1 MTTYVPVPA
10 YAERKAHPKALML
23 ILAAHAAVLTAVIL
37 IKTDVIHP
45 PVYTKTTVDLI
56 PIQDPPPLKDVAPQP
71 KHQLPVPSIDHPPQ
85 VVPLPQLPTT
95 PDVTQ
100 TPPTPINIVADPTPT
115 PVPLPPATIVRTG
128 PRFVTPESELR
139 PPYPSDKLATGEEAA
154 LQLRLTIDARGR
166 VTDVQPVGRVDRSC
180 FAAARRHLI
189 AHWRYPPAT
198 EDGRAVASSTV
209 ITLRFQLDQ

>member
-23 ILAAHAAVLTAVIL
+23 ILAAHAAVLTAVVL
-37 IKTDVIHP
+37 IKTDVIQP
-45 PVYTKTTVDLI
+45 PVYTKTRVDLI
-56 PIQDPPPLKDVAPQP
+56 PIPQPPPPHPVKALP
-71 KHQLPVPSIDHPPQ
+71 KHQLPVPSIDRVPP
-85 VVPLPQLPTT
+85 VVPLPPVQNPVDLA
-95 PDVTQ
+95 
-100 TPPTPINIVADPTPT
+100 PPTPIGPIVIEPSN
-115 PVPLPPATIVRTG
+115 PLPQAQPVRTG
-128 PRFVTPESELR
+128 PRFTTSESELR

-166 VTDVQPVGRVDRSC
+166 VTDVQPVGMVDRSF
-180 FAAARRHLI
+180 FAAARRHII
-189 AHWRYPPAT
+189 AHWRYQPAT